1 MEKRLYRSRT
11 DRMLGGVC
19 GGLAAYFGVDP
30 TLVRLVF
37 ALLLVFGGSGFLL
50 YLILWIVVP
59 EEGRAY
65 ASSEETVRANTQ
77 EIAERGKQ
85 MGEDVKAA
93 FEGAPETG
101 VPGEA
106 PPSSAAVAGALPAE
120 ARPAQTSNQGPR
132 IFGLILIGIGVI
144 FLLGNVLPAF
154 SFSTWWPLVL
164 VIIGAAVLVSQL
176 RK

>member
-19 GGLAAYFGVDP
+19 GGLGAYFGVDP

-37 ALLLVFGGSGFLL
+37 ALLFVFGGSGFLL
-50 YLILWIVVP
+50 YLILWIVLP

-85 MGEDVKAA
+85 LGEDVKAA
-93 FEGAPETG
+93 FGGASGTGAP
-101 VPGEA
+101 
-106 PPSSAAVAGALPAE
+106 GALSAE
-120 ARPAQTSNQGPR
+120 ARPAQTSNEGAK

-164 VIIGAAVLVSQL
+164 VVVGVALLVSQL
-176 RK
+176 RR

>member
-19 GGLAAYFGVDP
+19 GGLGAYFGVDP

-37 ALLLVFGGSGFLL
+37 ALLFVFGGSGFLL
-50 YLILWIVVP
+50 YLILWIVLP

-85 MGEDVKAA
+85 LGEDVKAA
-93 FEGAPETG
+93 FGGASGTGAP
-101 VPGEA
+101 
-106 PPSSAAVAGALPAE
+106 GALSAE
-120 ARPAQTSNQGPR
+120 ARPAQTSNEGAK

-164 VIIGAAVLVSQL
+164 VVVGVTLLVSQL

>member
-19 GGLAAYFGVDP
+19 GGLGAYFGVDP

-37 ALLLVFGGSGFLL
+37 ALLFIFGGSGFLL
-50 YLILWIVVP
+50 YLILWIVLP

-85 MGEDVKAA
+85 LGEDVKAA
-93 FEGAPETG
+93 FGGASGTGAP
-101 VPGEA
+101 
-106 PPSSAAVAGALPAE
+106 GALSAE
-120 ARPAQTSNQGPR
+120 ARPAQTSNEGAK

-144 FLLGNVLPAF
+144 FLLGNLLPAF
-154 SFSTWWPLVL
+154 SFSSWWPLAL
-164 VIIGAAVLVSQL
+164 VVVGLALLVSQL